1 MAFRKELVQIYGRV
15 FGSILEAQRDL
26 RVAERRRGAGAVDAA
41 TFAQGLLDVLTEF
54 AAGALEIAGNAGF
67 VLAQFAADLRQGLLR
82 GVVQTQAL
90 LVARVEKTE
99 SDFQGAVEEGYE
111 FGSMRIPERLRTGAA
126 YVARCGKLCRGQRGV
141 AVRAVEIGEATARA
155 DGVDVPLS
163 EDRASP

>member
-1 MAFRKELVQIYGRV
+1 MRV
-15 FGSILEAQRDL
+15 DVRG
-26 RVAERRRGAGAVDAA
+26 RGAGAVDAVA
-41 TFAQGLLDVLTEF
+41 FAKGLLSVLTQVGG
-54 AAGALEIAGNAGF
+54 GALEIGRNAGF

-90 LVARVEKTE
+90 FVARVEKTE
-99 SDFQGAVEEGYE
+99 SAFQGAVEEGDE

-155 DGVDVPLS
+155 DGGDVPLS
-163 EDRASP
+163 EDRAQPRLERASPAKITAQRA